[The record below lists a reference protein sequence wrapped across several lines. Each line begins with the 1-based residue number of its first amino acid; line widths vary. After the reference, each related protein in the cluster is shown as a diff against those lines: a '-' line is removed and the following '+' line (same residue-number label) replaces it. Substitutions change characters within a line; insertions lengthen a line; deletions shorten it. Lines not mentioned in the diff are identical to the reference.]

1 MRVAVYFYLL
11 ASLCLAGYAVPLTA
25 QPSDLPWCDE
35 PDPSSSAIQP
45 SSTVSGCPAIPTSTI
60 ASVQDEVPDTY
71 MVQFNAKADM
81 NAHIQQLQS
90 FVNSYANC
98 SKIKNSITDQF
109 NQTFLKFYAG
119 TFDGK
124 ALQFISTSPGVLGI
138 ERSAVVDVPSPTIVP
153 VDTDDTD
160 DATNGTLSQR
170 RTGAPWNLQRITQD
184 GRLTQGNNLIPFKKK
199 KNTETTLDWNYNIKD
214 GVNGNGVVV
223 YVVDGGVQESH
234 PELAGRVQS
243 PPPEYIPPI
252 VGPNLDDLDG
262 HGTNVAS
269 IITGATAGVANA
281 AEIISMKVR
290 GPPTTLANGTVIP
303 GKIFTDTMALG
314 IGLATAHFI
323 NIRGRKGSAIISMSL
338 STTRNGL
345 LANTIDEAVSNG
357 IHVVLSAGN
366 NGKDECATRVVDQGQ
381 ITVGATNINDKK
393 SSFSNFGNCVDVYGP
408 GTSILAAQP
417 NQQQARSRGTSYA
430 APHVAGMIAAILSS
444 LPSGQ
449 TMSPL
454 EMKDKIIADA
464 PGGVVDMKKFPNS
477 NNRLIRFDASLRGT
491 AAQPSA
497 SAS

>member
-1 MRVAVYFYLL
+1 MRVAVSFYLL

-60 ASVQDEVPDTY
+60 APVQDEVPDTY

-90 FVNSYANC
+90 F
-98 SKIKNSITDQF
+98 NSITDQF

-138 ERSAVVDVPSPTIVP
+138 ERSAVVDVPSPTVVP

-234 PELAGRVQS
+234 PELSGRVQS

-252 VGPNLDDLDG
+252 VGP
-262 HGTNVAS
+262 TNVAS

-281 AEIISMKVR
+281 AEIISMKVE

-303 GKIFTDTMALG
+303 GKIFTETMALG
-314 IGLATAHFI
+314 IGLAIAHFI

-338 STTRNGL
+338 STSRNGL
-345 LANTIDEAVSNG
+345 LADAIDKAVSNG

-417 NQQQARSRGTSYA
+417 NQQQALVLPTPLLTS
-430 APHVAGMIAAILSS
+430 
-444 LPSGQ
+444 
-449 TMSPL
+449 L
-454 EMKDKIIADA
+454 E
-464 PGGVVDMKKFPNS
+464 
-477 NNRLIRFDASLRGT
+477 
-491 AAQPSA
+491 
-497 SAS
+497 